1 MHKKAFILLSVLIL
15 LSIFS
20 CNKSERNMLEK
31 EILFSIPLGKL
42 ADEIDYFQR
51 DNLQFSPDNDLYMK
65 KGFFYISNGRSGKFM
80 KFNSYGDIL
89 TLIYNPNRN
98 PYPAELMARDSDDS
112 NVNRQVIP
120 WQFNSPGSIAVT
132 DDDIY
137 IVDKVA
143 LNRQVKDHGVLM
155 DRNIL
160 HFNALGEYQNFI
172 GLEGVGGQP
181 FPYIENIWV
190 RNDSELIVLF
200 RTRNRE
206 DESWFVNWYSVNGN
220 LRYSVE
226 IREDMIP
233 MPEGETDLIISL
245 DNIIPDLNR
254 YELYLKLS
262 YFRKDKNSSSENI
275 NIIEVFGGTLD
286 FNVEESKWHN
296 WSRLPEHMINAD
308 NKEIDSPYSLIGSID
323 NYLLFMSLGENNTY
337 NLLIKDGNGRF
348 VQERSLD
355 IGAFS
360 VINKKF
366 YLSDQGILNGII
378 YTDQEA
384 IVMWWRTDK
393 LFLNGRIDG

>member
-1 MHKKAFILLSVLIL
+1 MHKKAFILFSVLIL

-206 DESWFVNWYSVNGN
+206 DESWFVNWYSVKGN

-262 YFRKDKNSSSENI
+262 YFRKDE
-275 NIIEVFGGTLD
+275 
-286 FNVEESKWHN
+286 
-296 WSRLPEHMINAD
+296 
-308 NKEIDSPYSLIGSID
+308 
-323 NYLLFMSLGENNTY
+323 
-337 NLLIKDGNGRF
+337 
-348 VQERSLD
+348 
-355 IGAFS
+355 
-360 VINKKF
+360 
-366 YLSDQGILNGII
+366 
-378 YTDQEA
+378 
-384 IVMWWRTDK
+384 
-393 LFLNGRIDG
+393 